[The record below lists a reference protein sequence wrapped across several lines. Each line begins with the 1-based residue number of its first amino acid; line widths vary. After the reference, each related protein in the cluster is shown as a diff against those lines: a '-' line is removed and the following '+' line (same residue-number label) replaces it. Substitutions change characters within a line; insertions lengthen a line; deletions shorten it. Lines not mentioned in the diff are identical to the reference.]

1 MYVPRGNWVTV
12 GYRSSP
18 GPSSILSLFLRSC
31 SRSQGGN
38 LRWQSKGD
46 AIAYIYTPTKSIVWV
61 TQLPFSMRKS
71 MISITVSS
79 WLRVLAEKWPFR
91 TSHFTPERQ
100 LHEPTQHSM
109 QYIHTQKHMFGYGY
123 DKSLYLLCSFAAMF
137 DFDICSTCYFPSIHP
152 SCSYAFQLRP
162 LQRKKILVHVSL
174 ASPLPYLLCLPP
186 SSSHSSSHFPGFRSS
201 LLRFIIRQKLRTLM
215 LNNYNYPIY
224 ISISI

>member
-1 MYVPRGNWVTV
+1 MILALRGLHMKVLDLITV
-12 GYRSSP
+12 
-18 GPSSILSLFLRSC
+18 FACWSC

-123 DKSLYLLCSFAAMF
+123 DKSLYLFCSFAAMF

-186 SSSHSSSHFPGFRSS
+186 SS
-201 LLRFIIRQKLRTLM
+201 LLLSFFFALPWLSFLPSQV
-215 LNNYNYPIY
+215 YY
-224 ISISI
+224 